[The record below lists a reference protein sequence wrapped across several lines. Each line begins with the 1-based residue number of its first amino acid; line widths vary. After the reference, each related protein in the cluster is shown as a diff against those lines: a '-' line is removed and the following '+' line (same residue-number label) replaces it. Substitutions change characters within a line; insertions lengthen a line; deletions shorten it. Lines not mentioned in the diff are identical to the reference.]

1 MYQEFSYVIQCT
13 YYIQGRQI
21 KDMIISGVVRM
32 VKIIQPMHRPIDMLG
47 VR

>member
-1 MYQEFSYVIQCT
+1 MYQEFSYVIQRI

-21 KDMIISGVVRM
+21 KNVIISGVVKM
-32 VKIIQPMHRPIDMLG
+32 VKIIQPMHRPIGMLG